1 MRQMHRRDEMAN
13 EAIQKNLRKFIRERG
28 VTQAYIARATGL
40 TEVSISRYVN
50 GEHTPSSMSLLKLAR
65 ALHVSI
71 DDFFEV

>member
-1 MRQMHRRDEMAN
+1 MAN
-13 EAIQKNLRKFIRERG
+13 ETIQKNLRKFIRERG

-40 TEVSISRYVN
+40 TEASISRYVN
-50 GEHTPSSMSLLKLAR
+50 GEHTPSSMSLMKLAR

>member
-1 MRQMHRRDEMAN
+1 MHRMHRRDEMAN
-13 EAIQKNLRKFIRERG
+13 ETIQKNLRKFIRERG

-40 TEVSISRYVN
+40 TEASISRYVN

-65 ALHVSI
+65 ALHVSM